1 MTTLLVGYVVVAV
14 LNFIHRIARIT
25 NGECYIGM
33 EKISMIPLIA
43 FDFVI
48 NIYLTILFLIPL
60 KNLYSF
66 SNQPNG
72 HANCRLR
79 SLALRTF
86 IGACCTLT
94 SSIINLTVV
103 MVLNGEP
110 GWVCLMCCSTDVLFS
125 AIVIQWIT
133 SQDNDSFSSQV
144 NSSGR
149 VESSYGSRSTAHHM
163 NHFREMRAP
172 NAVNHGNDNDD
183 EINLVTLSRA
193 TCSTDISS
201 DIKKVYTNGGVLV
214 TTTIHSN
221 TRSTAEGRES
231 RDEDDITVVSEGQ
244 APTRASVYT
253 PGITDS
259 VYSPQTSIQGGR
271 WS

>member
-1 MTTLLVGYVVVAV
+1 MITLLVGYLVVAI

-33 EKISMIPLIA
+33 KKISMIPLIA

-60 KNLYSF
+60 KTTS
-66 SNQPNG
+66 

-125 AIVIQWIT
+125 AIVLQWIT
-133 SQDNDSFSSQV
+133 SQDNDSSSSQV

-149 VESSYGSRSTAHHM
+149 LENSYGSRSTGHHM
-163 NHFREMRAP
+163 SHLSAMRAP
-172 NAVNHGNDNDD
+172 YAVNHGNDTDD
-183 EINLVTLSRA
+183 EINLVTLSTA

-201 DIKKVYTNGGVLV
+201 DINKVYTNDGVLI

-221 TRSTAEGRES
+221 TRSTTDGRDS
-231 RDEDDITVVSEGQ
+231 RNEDNITVVSEG
-244 APTRASVYT
+244 
-253 PGITDS
+253 
-259 VYSPQTSIQGGR
+259 
-271 WS
+271 